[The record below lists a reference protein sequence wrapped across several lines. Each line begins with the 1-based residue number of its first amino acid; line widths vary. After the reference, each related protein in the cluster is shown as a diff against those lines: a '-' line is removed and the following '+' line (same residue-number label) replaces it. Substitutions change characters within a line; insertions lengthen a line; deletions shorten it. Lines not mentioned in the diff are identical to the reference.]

1 MDVCQRNLQAEL
13 MDQPGLDLR
22 AHRRA
27 LVGLRRI
34 NWWSRTAALVWG
46 EIARIAH
53 RRNLS
58 RIRILDVASGG
69 GDVAIALRRYSL
81 RDALPAQVQGCDVS
95 ETAVGHA
102 RDAAAAARIDHV
114 QFFTHDAIREPL
126 PERFDFVTCTL
137 FLHHLTDEAAVT
149 LLTRMREAAGAALI
163 VDDLLRS
170 RTGLALAHA
179 ACRVLSHSPIV
190 RFDGP
195 ASVRS
200 AFTLA
205 EVRKLAAAAQL
216 PGSRLST
223 HWPQRFT
230 LTWEREP

>member
-27 LVGLRRI
+27 LIGLRRI
-34 NWWSRTAALVWG
+34 NWWSRTAGHVWG
-46 EIARIAH
+46 EIATIAR
-53 RRNLS
+53 RRNLR
-58 RIRILDVASGG
+58 RIRILDFACGG
-69 GDVAIALRRYSL
+69 GDLAIALRRYSL
-81 RDALPAQVQGCDVS
+81 RDAIPAEVRGCDVS
-95 ETAVGHA
+95 ETAVRHA
-102 RDAAAAARIDHV
+102 REAAAAARVDHV
-114 QFFTHDAIREPL
+114 QFFAHDAIREPL
-126 PERFDFVTCTL
+126 TERFDFVTCTL
-137 FLHHLTDEAAVT
+137 FLHHLTEEAAVA

-170 RTGLALAHA
+170 RTGLVLAHA

-200 AFTLA
+200 AFSLD
-205 EVRKLAAAAQL
+205 EVRELAAAAKLRGCGLQ
-216 PGSRLST
+216 R
-223 HWPQRFT
+223 HWPQRFM
-230 LTWEREP
+230 LTWERDA